1 MIKNRDF
8 IVFSDDWGRHPFSC
22 QHIMKHFLNNNNRI
36 IWVNTIGMRKPK
48 LTIYDMVRSVEK
60 LRSWVSSHNGNIQEN
75 LIILSPFM
83 IPYNN
88 IRFIRTLNRTFV
100 IRNVRNEMEKLSFK
114 SPILITTLPNA
125 SDYVGAFEEIM
136 DVYYCVDEFSE
147 WPGVEKDLVKE
158 MEDKLIRKTDLV
170 FVTSD
175 ELYRTKKSKSHSTFL
190 LSHGV
195 DYEHFKMCSLYK
207 VNNVDFIQNIK
218 TPIIGY
224 YGLFDERVDLEIL
237 EYILKI
243 HPEWSIVIIGKV
255 IADIKSLKKYP
266 NLYLLGSISYEN
278 LPSYVSYFDVCI
290 LPYKV
295 NSLTKNINPLKL
307 REYIAT
313 GKPII
318 SSALPE
324 VEKYSHVVDI
334 ASGKEAFL
342 KTIELALTDEG
353 NVIERQ
359 KTVMDESWSKK
370 AEEMSEYIEVLLKSK
385 GNKRDIRQFVKS

>member
-1 MIKNRDF
+1 MIKDRDF

-22 QHIMKHFLNNNNRI
+22 QHIMKYFLPDNRI
-36 IWVNTIGMRKPK
+36 IWVNTIGIRRPTLTLYDISRGIGK
-48 LTIYDMVRSVEK
+48 LN
-60 LRSWVSSHNGNIQEN
+60 SWISPHNGNIQEN
-75 LIILSPFM
+75 LTIMSPFM

-88 IRFIRTLNRTFV
+88 IRFVRNFNRISV
-100 IRNVRNEMEKLSFK
+100 MRNVRNEMKKLSFK
-114 SPILITTLPNA
+114 VPILITTLPNA
-125 SDYVGAFEEIM
+125 SDYIGAFDEIL

-147 WPGVEKDLVKE
+147 WPGVEKELVKE
-158 MEDKLIRKTDLV
+158 MDDELTRKVDLMI
-170 FVTSD
+170 VTSD
-175 ELYRTKKSKSHSTFL
+175 ALYRTKRCNKYNAFL
-190 LSHGV
+190 LPHGV
-195 DYEHFKMCSLYK
+195 DYEHFKMCNLNK
-207 VNNVDFIQNIK
+207 VNNVDVMENIK

-237 EYILKI
+237 EHILKV

-255 IADIKSLKKYP
+255 IIDIKSLKKYH
-266 NLYLLGSISYEN
+266 NLYLLGSVSYEN

-295 NSLTKNINPLKL
+295 NNLTKNINPLKL

-313 GKPII
+313 GKPIV

-324 VEKYSHVVDI
+324 AEKYSHVVYI

-342 KTIELALTDEG
+342 NTIEFALTDEG

-359 KTVMDESWSKK
+359 MAVIGESRNRK
-370 AEEMSEYIEVLLKSK
+370 AEEMSGYIEASLELKGIK
-385 GNKRDIRQFVKS
+385 CEIL